1 MTKTTMT
8 LSVAMLVTALAGF
21 GAIAIAA
28 EDVPLTLTGC
38 VIAGHDKDSYM
49 LTNVTI
55 DGTTAAPANAFY
67 RFNTT
72 KGLKEQ
78 VGNRVEVTGKADL
91 ADIDKGKVHVK
102 TDDGKAT
109 TAVSSER
116 RTVKVDQN
124 VWAGSM
130 GALNVKDMKA
140 DVATY
145 RFNVT
150 GVKRL
155 QGNCTSANV
164 AQ

>member
-1 MTKTTMT
+1 
-8 LSVAMLVTALAGF
+8 MLVTALAGF
-21 GAIAIAA
+21 GDVAIAA
-28 EDVPLTLTGC
+28 PPEDVPLTLTGC

-55 DGTTAAPANAFY
+55 DGTTAAPSNAFY
-67 RFNTT
+67 RFNTS
-72 KGLKEQ
+72 KGLKQ
-78 VGNRVEVTGKADL
+78 HVGHRVEVTGKADL
-91 ADIDKGKVHVK
+91 ADVDKGKVRVK

-116 RTVKVDQN
+116 RTVEVDQN

-130 GALNVKDMKA
+130 GALDVKDMKA

-145 RFNVT
+145 RFNVA
-150 GVKRL
+150 GIKRL